1 MKAAISGETLGSVM
15 ELDEILSLF
24 QKNGIHF
31 IEIWPENIPVKV
43 GKTLLHKRLY
53 ANRDVEQAK
62 KILEKYQIKAACVC
76 FGAGFDKELAKDPEL
91 FSRELERAVE
101 IAYELGAKVVNHYV
115 IMSQWVRKFLFLNWK
130 SIIGTGDTGKRSI
143 GKSIWLWK

>member
-43 GKTLLHKRLY
+43 GKTLLHKRFVCKQ
-53 ANRDVEQAK
+53 RCGTSK
-62 KILEKYQIKAACVC
+62 KRYWRNIK
-76 FGAGFDKELAKDPEL
+76 
-91 FSRELERAVE
+91 
-101 IAYELGAKVVNHYV
+101 
-115 IMSQWVRKFLFLNWK
+115 
-130 SIIGTGDTGKRSI
+130 
-143 GKSIWLWK
+143 